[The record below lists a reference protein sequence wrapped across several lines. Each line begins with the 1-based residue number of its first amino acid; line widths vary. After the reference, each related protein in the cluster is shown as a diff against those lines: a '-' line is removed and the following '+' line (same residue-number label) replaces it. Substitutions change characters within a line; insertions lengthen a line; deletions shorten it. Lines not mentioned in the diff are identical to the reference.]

1 MSLFHYK
8 NFRSRRV
15 NGGKVGQVRPISELF
30 VIEDELRQSSSSM
43 SMMTGEDIKINVK
56 GIEGLLKMAEPMIL
70 MSKIQKF

>member
-15 NGGKVGQVRPISELF
+15 NGGKVDQVGPISELF
-30 VIEDELRQSSSSM
+30 VTEDELGQSSS